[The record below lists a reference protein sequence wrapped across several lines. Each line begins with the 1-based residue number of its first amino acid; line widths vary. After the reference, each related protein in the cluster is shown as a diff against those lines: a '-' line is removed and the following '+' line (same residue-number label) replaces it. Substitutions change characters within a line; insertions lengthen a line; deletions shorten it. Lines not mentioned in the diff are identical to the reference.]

1 MPQVAIAQGVGSM
14 IATKG
19 GQAGQGDQGGQD
31 EKVDPIDTSELKIY
45 KGNLI
50 SNLEA
55 LLANF
60 ELDKQTDKETDK
72 KTGKKMDKYSLKP
85 ANNIKA
91 LKKELEDLKVKIESQ
106 PNCPE
111 KVSMVFTCRK
121 AITVCS
127 ELLVEDPPE
136 DVTAQQQQ
144 VAGQVTQVKSVT
156 FDNDDQG
163 GDNGGQDQDGPMDA
177 HGRRAKEAR
186 MRDEM
191 LKRTQERLDNERD
204 RAYKQKEKMIELMA
218 RLTKLEGESQTAKKV
233 IDVLIKGIA
242 LFSEISQ
249 QWMKLVAFFERI
261 KTMIDISMTKPTE
274 DLARQGQ
281 SGLKTR
287 QAGRDLS
294 NFKKKT
300 ISKVIICQNYN

>member
-50 SNLEA
+50 SNLES
-55 LLANF
+55 LLVNF
-60 ELDKQTDKETDK
+60 ELDKETDK
-72 KTGKKMDKYSLKP
+72 KDKDKDKDKMDKYSLKP
-85 ANNIKA
+85 GNNIKA

-111 KVSMVFTCRK
+111 KVSMVFTCQK

-127 ELLVEDPPE
+127 ELLVENPPE

-163 GDNGGQDQDGPMDA
+163 DSGGHDQDGPMDA